1 MNIAAQNTMAGRYNV
16 LLYRDGALHKDCG
29 WSENLILDSG
39 LNYLFS
45 TTANLMGRAE
55 VGTGTTVAAVTQT
68 QLIASLGVG
77 PPTGGGAA
85 AITAV
90 NAGTPTFASKLTYSF
105 TFTQGAIIG
114 NITEVGVGPAGAG
127 ALFSRA
133 LIVDGGGTPIS
144 VAVASIDQVIVLYE
158 LTIVPIITDTTG
170 TIVFNGVST
179 TYVAR
184 AYDLN
189 NFGTNI
195 SSLVNGIAGP
205 RTRVLEVYSG
215 VVAAS
220 SATLSA
226 LTGAGMSPL
235 AAAPYNTAATY
246 VAYGV
251 GSFSTTVQ
259 LVWNSTVANQNIGSV
274 NINDSTLGNKYQ
286 ISFSPAI
293 AKTNTQALTINFTI
307 AVVRA

>member
-1 MNIAAQNTMAGRYNV
+1 MNIAAQNKMSGRYNV

-39 LNYLFS
+39 LDYLFS
-45 TTANLMGRAE
+45 TTVNLMGRAE
-55 VGTGTTVAAVTQT
+55 VGTGTTVAVVTQT
-68 QLIASLGVG
+68 QLTASLGSG
-77 PPTGGGAA
+77 PPTGVPA

-133 LIVDGGGTPIS
+133 LIVGVGGTPIS

-158 LTIVPIITDTTG
+158 LTVTPILTDTTG

-184 AYDLN
+184 AYDVN
-189 NFGTNI
+189 NFGTFPYSLFSGFI
-195 SSLVNGIAGP
+195 SP
-205 RTRVLEVYSG
+205 RARLLEVYG
-215 VVAAS
+215 GTAAAS
-220 SATLSA
+220 SATLVA
-226 LTGAGMSPL
+226 LTSVSGMTPL
-235 AAAPYNTAATY
+235 TTVNASTATTNSTY
-246 VAYGV
+246 TP
-251 GSFSTTVQ
+251 GSFSTTTQV
-259 LVWNSTVANQNIGSV
+259 VWNNTAANENIGGV
-274 NINDSTLGNKYQ
+274 NLQNTGSNKYQ

-293 AKTNTQALTINFTI
+293 AKTDTQALTINFTTT
-307 AVVRA
+307 VVRA